1 MTGSEI
7 AIGISRHEESA
18 PLCPRWKAAYFLSY
32 GLAPRISFPYQIA
45 ALPYAGGRMQF
56 TVLVPD
62 AVDGLPAMVAA
73 LTPGLLG
80 SCAVLPEEDVRLSL
94 PRLKMQYAPPEL
106 PNIFKKM
113 GMNLAFTPGV
123 SGGFARIGP
132 GLRVSQI
139 VHKTSLDLD
148 EDGSKAAAATAIVV
162 AKNGV
167 PREVPH
173 QVVKADRPFLFMIQ
187 HVPTGACI
195 FLGRCGDPNDATAT
209 EAATPPGKT

>member
-1 MTGSEI
+1 MRRSQRKLKQHRMRYARKPG
-7 AIGISRHEESA
+7 
-18 PLCPRWKAAYFLSY
+18 
-32 GLAPRISFPYQIA
+32 YQIA

-62 AVDGLPAMVAA
+62 AVDGQPAMVVA
-73 LTPGLLG
+73 LTPALLG
-80 SCAVLPEEDVRLSL
+80 SCAGLSEEEVRLSL
-94 PRLKMQYAPPEL
+94 PRLNLQYAPPGL
-106 PNIFKKM
+106 PNIFRKM
-113 GMNLAFTPGV
+113 GMNLAFAPGAG
-123 SGGFARIGP
+123 SGFARIGP
-132 GLRVSQI
+132 DLKVSQI
-139 VHKTSLDLD
+139 VHQASLEFD

-195 FLGRCGDPNDATAT
+195 FLGRCGDPDGATAAK
-209 EAATPPGKT
+209 AATPPRKS